1 MSKISDIDCDLIKND
16 PDKSV
21 VLLANG
27 KIEIQGF
34 IVEHMEIRQY
44 IAKNDPSLGNYSLL
58 TVLIKTDKGMIET
71 KYDEGFRG
79 DDAIES
85 AVTMLTQ
92 YGGFASVINRALIE
106 LQS

>member
-1 MSKISDIDCDLIKND
+1 
-16 PDKSV
+16 
-21 VLLANG
+21 
-27 KIEIQGF
+27 
-34 IVEHMEIRQY
+34 
-44 IAKNDPSLGNYSLL
+44 
-58 TVLIKTDKGMIET
+58 MIET

-85 AVTMLTQ
+85 AVTILTQ